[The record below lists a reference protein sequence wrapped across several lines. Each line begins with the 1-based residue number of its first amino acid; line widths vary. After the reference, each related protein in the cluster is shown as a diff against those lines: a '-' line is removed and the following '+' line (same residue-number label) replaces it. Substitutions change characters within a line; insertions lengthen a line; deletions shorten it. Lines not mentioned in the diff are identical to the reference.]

1 MLLKMHLVKV
11 HIAVFWGFFPQQSHI
26 VTFGGQKMK
35 ACFLDVLP
43 SSASCFCIPFPMYI
57 NMCFIKLFMVQWYY
71 EWITHVS
78 NVQQC
83 VADPPCAGRGT
94 SLWHLVHSPRAPRDA
109 RVSLERERETQR
121 KQRVG
126 SNVLLIKCP
135 VSPSFSNIILQADLF
150 FLWWRNASI
159 PVHILPK
166 HKVQQDI

>member
-11 HIAVFWGFFPQQSHI
+11 HIAVFWGFFSPA
-26 VTFGGQKMK
+26 VTHCNIRGSKNEGLLFGCIAFLSILLLHPVSNVHQHVFHK
-35 ACFLDVLP
+35 ALHGTMVL
-43 SSASCFCIPFPMYI
+43 
-57 NMCFIKLFMVQWYY
+57 Y

-159 PVHILPK
+159 HILPK

>member
-1 MLLKMHLVKV
+1 
-11 HIAVFWGFFPQQSHI
+11 
-26 VTFGGQKMK
+26 MK
-35 ACFLDVLP
+35 ACFLEVLP
-43 SSASCFCIPFPMYI
+43 ASASCFCILFPMYI

-94 SLWHLVHSPRAPRDA
+94 SLWHLVHSSRAPRDA

-135 VSPSFSNIILQADLF
+135 VSPIILKHYFTGWSF
-150 FLWWRNASI
+150 FMMEKCEHTYFTKTQSTTRHLI
-159 PVHILPK
+159 EG
-166 HKVQQDI
+166 QDTVCITNKQLSQ

>member
-1 MLLKMHLVKV
+1 
-11 HIAVFWGFFPQQSHI
+11 
-26 VTFGGQKMK
+26 MK
-35 ACFLDVLP
+35 ACFLEVLP
-43 SSASCFCIPFPMYI
+43 ASASCFCILFPMYI
-57 NMCFIKLFMVQWYY
+57 NICFIKLFVVKWYY
-71 EWITHVS
+71 EGITHVS

-150 FLWWRNASI
+150 FMIEKCEHTYFTKTQSTTRHLIEGQELYVLLTNSC
-159 PVHILPK
+159 HTKLELLQK
-166 HKVQQDI
+166 

>member
-126 SNVLLIKCP
+126 SNVINKMSCFP
-135 VSPSFSNIILQADLF
+135 IILKHYFTGWSF